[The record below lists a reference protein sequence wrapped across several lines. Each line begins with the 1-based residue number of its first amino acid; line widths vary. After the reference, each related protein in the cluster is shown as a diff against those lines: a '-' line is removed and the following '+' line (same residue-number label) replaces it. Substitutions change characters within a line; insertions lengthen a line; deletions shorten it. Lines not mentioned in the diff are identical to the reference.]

1 MASRSVGLIAACGVH
16 ACAGTLQA
24 KPYRRVD
31 YSHSSVQLMKIAH
44 DNQLLVN
51 HLTTISKA
59 VSARNL
65 VSWPHTCI
73 LHGLGHWS
81 VAVAQII
88 MLIVCCI
95 QHRVWD

>member
-1 MASRSVGLIAACGVH
+1 MCVCVLGCV
-16 ACAGTLQA
+16 QA

-59 VSARNL
+59 VSNRRQPPMVGKL
-65 VSWPHTCI
+65 QW
-73 LHGLGHWS
+73 GLQQQGGR
-81 VAVAQII
+81 A
-88 MLIVCCI
+88 
-95 QHRVWD
+95 

>member
-1 MASRSVGLIAACGVH
+1 M
-16 ACAGTLQA
+16 QA

-59 VSARNL
+59 VCCERTSSRCSA
-65 VSWPHTCI
+65 
-73 LHGLGHWS
+73 HGQK
-81 VAVAQII
+81 VAFKQETHVHVPVMGLWLTAV
-88 MLIVCCI
+88 LLL
-95 QHRVWD
+95 RSG

>member
-1 MASRSVGLIAACGVH
+1 VAAES
-16 ACAGTLQA
+16 ACFLQVLDIVVLAVQA

-59 VSARNL
+59 VRSR
-65 VSWPHTCI
+65 
-73 LHGLGHWS
+73 
-81 VAVAQII
+81 
-88 MLIVCCI
+88 
-95 QHRVWD
+95 